1 MNASDARF
9 TRLAAGT
16 VRLERER
23 KVLGSARRASGGAA
37 SMAVPHLA
45 LGRRRWRAVIVVA
58 VMWSN
63 TAAVSVADSR
73 GNAYAS
79 PLARTT

>member
-1 MNASDARF
+1 
-9 TRLAAGT
+9 
-16 VRLERER
+16 
-23 KVLGSARRASGGAA
+23 
-37 SMAVPHLA
+37 
-45 LGRRRWRAVIVVA
+45 
-58 VMWSN
+58 MWSN

>member
-1 MNASDARF
+1 
-9 TRLAAGT
+9 
-16 VRLERER
+16 
-23 KVLGSARRASGGAA
+23 
-37 SMAVPHLA
+37 MAVPHLA